1 MSSFPPELVVDIL
14 SWLAPED
21 LIRCM
26 CVCKAWNAFIRG
38 ENFIKSHL
46 QRSIQTN
53 STRSILLT
61 SSDSVLFSLP
71 FGGKET
77 FGSAVKIVPALK
89 DTWILRLG
97 CTLEPLPPLVSGR
110 SALYGFGYDSANAD
124 YNLVG
129 VIEFYNSK
137 NVIVSSRVELY
148 SLKSNSWKSIQNMP
162 CDGFKVY
169 PICSRRLLFISGAL
183 CWLMHNNTNWLIIL
197 SLDLASEKYGQFSTP
212 YVGNGRTYL
221 LLDVLRGYLCFCVNY
236 WSARHDVWIM
246 KEYGVAESWTFLF
259 SVEMK
264 VLPMGFD
271 LLCKP
276 LVFSENGD
284 MVLLTNDNGGIYWY
298 DLEKKNF
305 KRVEIH
311 GEPSTYTATV
321 CVGSLCLLDGD
332 YVVAERQ

>member
-26 CVCKAWNAFIRG
+26 RVCKAWNAFILG

-61 SSDSVLFSLP
+61 SFDSILFSLP

-97 CTLEPLPPLVSGR
+97 WSLKKIPRSTLEPLPPLVSGR
-110 SALYGFGYDSANAD
+110 SALYGFRYDSANAD

-129 VIEFYNSK
+129 VIKFYNSK

-148 SLKSNSWKSIQNMP
+148 SLKSNSRKSIQNMP
-162 CDGFKVY
+162 WDGFKVY

-183 CWLMHNNTNWLIIL
+183 CWLMHNNTNRLIIL
-197 SLDLASEKYGQFSTP
+197 SLDLAI
-212 YVGNGRTYL
+212 GNGRTYL
-221 LLDVLRGYLCFCVNY
+221 LLDVLRGCLCFCVNY

-246 KEYGVAESWTFLF
+246 KEYGME
-259 SVEMK
+259 

-276 LVFSENGD
+276 LVFSDNGD
-284 MVLLTNDNGGIYWY
+284 MVLLTNDNGGEYCVDVGE
-298 DLEKKNF
+298 DLLFALSN
-305 KRVEIH
+305 
-311 GEPSTYTATV
+311 G
-321 CVGSLCLLDGD
+321 G
-332 YVVAERQ
+332 

>member
-137 NVIVSSRVELY
+137 NVI
-148 SLKSNSWKSIQNMP
+148 
-162 CDGFKVY
+162 
-169 PICSRRLLFISGAL
+169 
-183 CWLMHNNTNWLIIL
+183 
-197 SLDLASEKYGQFSTP
+197 
-212 YVGNGRTYL
+212 
-221 LLDVLRGYLCFCVNY
+221 
-236 WSARHDVWIM
+236 
-246 KEYGVAESWTFLF
+246 EYGVAESWTFLF

>member
-1 MSSFPPELVVDIL
+1 MSSFPPELVVNIL

-21 LIRCM
+21 LIRCIR
-26 CVCKAWNAFIRG
+26 VCKAWNAFIRG

-46 QRSIQTN
+46 QRFIQTN
-53 STRSILLT
+53 STRFILLT

-97 CTLEPLPPLVSGR
+97 WSVNGLFCILNKENGGFALWNPFIRKLKKIPRSTLEPLPPLVSGR

-137 NVIVSSRVELY
+137 NVI
-148 SLKSNSWKSIQNMP
+148 
-162 CDGFKVY
+162 
-169 PICSRRLLFISGAL
+169 
-183 CWLMHNNTNWLIIL
+183 
-197 SLDLASEKYGQFSTP
+197 
-212 YVGNGRTYL
+212 
-221 LLDVLRGYLCFCVNY
+221 
-236 WSARHDVWIM
+236 
-246 KEYGVAESWTFLF
+246 EYGVAESWTFLF
-259 SVEMK
+259 SVEME

-271 LLCKP
+271 LLCK
-276 LVFSENGD
+276 LLAFLENGD

-298 DLEKKNF
+298 DLEEKSF

-311 GEPSTYTATV
+311 GEPSTYTSTV

-332 YVVAERQ
+332 SVVAKRQ

>member
-26 CVCKAWNAFIRG
+26 RVCKAWNAFIG
-38 ENFIKSHL
+38 GQNFIKSHL

-53 STRSILLT
+53 STRAILLT
-61 SSDSVLFSLP
+61 SSDSNGGFALWNP
-71 FGGKET
+71 FIRKLKEIPR
-77 FGSAVKIVPALK
+77 S
-89 DTWILRLG
+89 
-97 CTLEPLPPLVSGR
+97 TLAPLPPLVSGR

-124 YNLVG
+124 YKLVG

-137 NVIVSSRVELY
+137 NVIVSCRVELY

-169 PICSRRLLFISGAL
+169 PICSRRLLFVSGAL
-183 CWLMHNNTNWLIIL
+183 CWLMYNNTNRLIIL
-197 SLDLASEKYGQFSTP
+197 SLDLASEKYRQLPTA
-212 YVGNGRTYL
+212 YVGSGRTYL
-221 LLDVLRGYLCFCVNY
+221 LLHVLGGCLCFCVNY

-259 SVEMK
+259 SVEME

-276 LVFSENGD
+276 LVFSENGE
-284 MVLLTNDNGGIYWY
+284 MVLLTNDNGG
-298 DLEKKNF
+298 
-305 KRVEIH
+305 
-311 GEPSTYTATV
+311 TT
-321 CVGSLCLLDGD
+321 
-332 YVVAERQ
+332 

>member
-14 SWLAPED
+14 SWLAPDD
-21 LIRCM
+21 LIPCM
-26 CVCKAWNAFIRG
+26 RVCKAWNAFIRG
-38 ENFIKSHL
+38 QNFIKSHL

-53 STRSILLT
+53 STRAILLT
-61 SSDSVLFSLP
+61 SSDSVLFSMP
-71 FGGKET
+71 FGGNET

-97 CTLEPLPPLVSGR
+97 WSVNGLFCILNKGNGGFALWNPLIRKLKEIPRSTLESLPPLWSG
-110 SALYGFGYDSANAD
+110 
-124 YNLVG
+124 
-129 VIEFYNSK
+129 
-137 NVIVSSRVELY
+137 
-148 SLKSNSWKSIQNMP
+148 
-162 CDGFKVY
+162 
-169 PICSRRLLFISGAL
+169 
-183 CWLMHNNTNWLIIL
+183 
-197 SLDLASEKYGQFSTP
+197 
-212 YVGNGRTYL
+212 
-221 LLDVLRGYLCFCVNY
+221 
-236 WSARHDVWIM
+236 RHDVWIM

-259 SVEMK
+259 SVEME

-284 MVLLTNDNGGIYWY
+284 IVLLTNDNGDIYWY
-298 DLEKKNF
+298 DFEKKSS

-332 YVVAERQ
+332 SVVAERQ

>member
-26 CVCKAWNAFIRG
+26 RVCKAWNAFIRG

-53 STRSILLT
+53 STRFILLT

-77 FGSAVKIVPALK
+77 FGSANGGFALWNPSIRKLKKIP
-89 DTWILRLG
+89 RS
-97 CTLEPLPPLVSGR
+97 TLEPLPPLVSGH

-129 VIEFYNSK
+129 VIEFYNLK

-183 CWLMHNNTNWLIIL
+183 CWLMHNNTNRLIIL
-197 SLDLASEKYGQFSTP
+197 SLDLASEKYRQFPTP
-212 YVGNGRTYL
+212 YVGNGRIYL
-221 LLDVLRGYLCFCVNY
+221 LLD
-236 WSARHDVWIM
+236 
-246 KEYGVAESWTFLF
+246 EYGVAESWTFLF
-259 SVEMK
+259 SVEME

-271 LLCKP
+271 LLCK
-276 LVFSENGD
+276 LLAFLKNGD
-284 MVLLTNDNGGIYWY
+284 LVLLTNHNGGIYWY
-298 DLEKKNF
+298 DLEEKSF
-305 KRVEIH
+305 KQVEIH
-311 GEPSTYTATV
+311 GEPSTYIATV
-321 CVGSLCLLDGD
+321 GVGSLCLLDGD
-332 YVVAERQ
+332 SVVAKRQ

>member
-14 SWLAPED
+14 SWLAPDD
-21 LIRCM
+21 LIPCM
-26 CVCKAWNAFIRG
+26 RVCKAWNAFIRG
-38 ENFIKSHL
+38 QNFIKSHL

-53 STRSILLT
+53 STRAILLT
-61 SSDSVLFSLP
+61 SSDSVLFSMP
-71 FGGKET
+71 FGGNET

-97 CTLEPLPPLVSGR
+97 WSVNGLFCILNKGNGGFALWNPLIRKLKEIPRSTLESLPPLVSGV
-110 SALYGFGYDSANAD
+110 L
-124 YNLVG
+124 
-129 VIEFYNSK
+129 
-137 NVIVSSRVELY
+137 
-148 SLKSNSWKSIQNMP
+148 P
-162 CDGFKVY
+162 CMDLGMIPLMLIINF
-169 PICSRRLLFISGAL
+169 GAL
-183 CWLMHNNTNWLIIL
+183 CWLMHNNTNRLIIL
-197 SLDLASEKYGQFSTP
+197 YLDLASEKYRQFPTP
-212 YVGNGRTYL
+212 YVGSGRTYL
-221 LLDVLRGYLCFCVNY
+221 LLH
-236 WSARHDVWIM
+236 WSGRHDVWIM

-259 SVEMK
+259 SVEME

-284 MVLLTNDNGGIYWY
+284 IVLLTNDNGDIYWY
-298 DLEKKNF
+298 DFEKKSS

-332 YVVAERQ
+332 SVVAERQ